1 MTIIAYFSSKWF
13 SVMAKLKFCIH
24 SETSGLFHQA
34 DANVEKQGHHP
45 EKATDRLTIITKGFE
60 KNTGACNL
68 QSLNLITPLL

>member
-1 MTIIAYFSSKWF
+1 MQELRRLIYSVSMYF
-13 SVMAKLKFCIH
+13 

-45 EKATDRLTIITKGFE
+45 EKATDRLTKITKGFE
-60 KNTGACNL
+60 KNTCACRL